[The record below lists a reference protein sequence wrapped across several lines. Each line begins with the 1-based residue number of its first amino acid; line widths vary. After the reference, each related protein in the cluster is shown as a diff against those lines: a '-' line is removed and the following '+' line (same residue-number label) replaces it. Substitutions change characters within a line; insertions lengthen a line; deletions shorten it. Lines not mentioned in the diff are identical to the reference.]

1 MNNKYKYI
9 LLTVVGLVLIYL
21 IWKSTQKKTVPLE
34 VDETASAIAAS
45 GRFVANQQQEAI
57 SNVAMSGV
65 DEEYNQAREE
75 YRQVAGKYPPA
86 SWTKSM
92 IDDWIVEQENK
103 NKAIKQY
110 ISLISQMDG
119 AEKQDTADMTL
130 SQIEA
135 LIDETTKTKQKQEAA
150 KKKAEQTAKVT
161 NLVDRFV
168 ATLQSPNY
176 FLITAKKKN
185 VWDTSTLNAML
196 QLSDAEKVEFNSIFA
211 KRGVKTPDYFNQE
224 RKRWVVRKSVSSAIV
239 KGNANTSRGGYE
251 IANKVKNAFAN
262 V

>member
-1 MNNKYKYI
+1 MDKKYI
-9 LLTVVGLVLIYL
+9 LLAVVGLVLIYFIL
-21 IWKSTQKKTVPLE
+21 KSKQKAAPLE

-45 GRFVANQQQEAI
+45 GKSVTAQQQEAI

-75 YRQVAGKYPPA
+75 YRQAAGKYPPA
-86 SWTKSM
+86 SWTIGM
-92 IDDWIVEQENK
+92 INDWIDEQKQK
-103 NKAIKQY
+103 NNAIKQY
-110 ISLISQMDG
+110 IGLISEMDG

-196 QLSDAEKVEFNSIFA
+196 QLSDAEKAEFNSIFA